1 MSEINNNNMK
11 KKIRE
16 FLQWALYGGTL
27 ESYRECCEELHTTV
41 YNQKVMNERLRNERD
56 EAKAEAVK
64 SKDSYE
70 RMSVQLSDRIAQV
83 MALQTQLNTVE
94 RERDVAKLIN
104 EQITNDRD
112 RLAARYK
119 SEQKR
124 CSSLLGTIRGMKNH
138 IKVLENEKA

>member
-1 MSEINNNNMK
+1 MSEMNNNNMK

-27 ESYRECCEELHTTV
+27 ASYRECCEELHTTV
-41 YNQKVMNERLRNERD
+41 YNQRIMNERLRNERD
-56 EAKAEAVK
+56 DAKAEAIK

-70 RMSVQLSDRIAQV
+70 RLSVQFNERIKQV
-83 MALQTQLNTVE
+83 MDLQLKLSKTE
-94 RERDVAKLIN
+94 RERDAARLIN

-112 RLAARYK
+112 RLAAKFK

-124 CSSLLGTIRGMKNH
+124 CSSLLGTIRGLKNH
-138 IKVLENEKA
+138 IKALENETA